1 MYGLDFLLEPECLD
15 FKKPLP
21 SSPPPTLA
29 FFFHSSYIKAINCL
43 LNIKFVQHQKRKL
56 CKKILNNHVFNNA
69 IVSYCSNPR
78 TGVWYFL
85 ISLKSFVIWRA
96 CFLYQFVNHLI
107 SLIGETR
114 EATRK
119 YHDWNL
125 SVLLIAA
132 SSIVVNLNKEMENTF
147 LVKQKWFKV
156 QYLCCAR
163 WIFHRVVEY
172 RMHINAKEN
181 PTMCFPLF
189 LNVAFSSSIPAFHLY

>member
-29 FFFHSSYIKAINCL
+29 FFFHSSYIKAVNCL

-85 ISLKSFVIWRA
+85 ISLKYFVIWRA

-125 SVLLIAA
+125 SVLLREAFVSKKCSFKSVREAPCKKSFGILA
-132 SSIVVNLNKEMENTF
+132 SYWTPPKIK
-147 LVKQKWFKV
+147 
-156 QYLCCAR
+156 
-163 WIFHRVVEY
+163 
-172 RMHINAKEN
+172 
-181 PTMCFPLF
+181 
-189 LNVAFSSSIPAFHLY
+189 